1 MGLLDVEVIPTIDID
16 MLIPG
21 WPDMGEIALVERVT
35 LPFELGDGF
44 RHVHGVP

>member
-1 MGLLDVEVIPTIDID
+1 MCLLDVEVIPTIDID

-21 WPDMGEIALVERVT
+21 RPDMGEIALVDWVT
-35 LPFELGDGF
+35 LPFELCYGF